1 MDSNVKQIQRVQA
14 EIAKKNFELRQFE
27 CSIVEDEKEA
37 LELIESLI
45 KTNDVVSVGGSM
57 TLFETG
63 VIDWLENNQ
72 EIQYLDR
79 YHTDDMH
86 EVFRKAFFAD
96 VYLTS
101 TNALTMDGKL
111 LNVDGNGNRVAAMI
125 YGPKKVIVLAGI
137 NKLVKDEESAVE
149 RIRSIAAPANCV
161 RLNKDTPC
169 TKAGSCVECLNPK
182 RICASHVKIDRS
194 QTKGRIHVILMMK
207 EAGY

>member
-14 EIAKKNFELRQFE
+14 EIAKKNLELRQFE
-27 CSIVEDEKEA
+27 CSIAEDEKEA
-37 LELIESLI
+37 LELIESII
-45 KTNDVVSVGGSM
+45 KPNDVVSVGGSM

-63 VIDWLENNQ
+63 VIDWLENNSQ
-72 EIQYLDR
+72 IQYLDR

-86 EVFRKAFFAD
+86 EVFRKSFFAD

-137 NKLVKDEESAVE
+137 NKLVKDEEAALE
-149 RIRSIAAPANCV
+149 RIKSIAAPANCV

-169 TKAGSCVECLNPK
+169 TKTGGCMDCLSPQ

>member
-1 MDSNVKQIQRVQA
+1 MDSNTKQIQRIQA
-14 EIAKKNFELRQFE
+14 ETAKKNLELRQFQ

-37 LELIESLI
+37 LELI
-45 KTNDVVSVGGSM
+45 KTLVKPNDMVSVGGSM

-63 VIDWLENNQ
+63 VIDWLENNK
-72 EIQYLDR
+72 EIEYLDR
-79 YHTDDMH
+79 YHTDDPQ
-86 EVFRKAFFAD
+86 EVFRKSFYAD

-101 TNALTMDGKL
+101 TNALTLDGKL

-125 YGPKKVIVLAGI
+125 YGPKNVVVLTGI
-137 NKLVKDEESAVE
+137 NKLVKDEYAAIE
-149 RIRSIAAPANCV
+149 RIQTLAAPANCV

-169 TKAGSCVECLNPK
+169 TKVGSCVDCLNPK